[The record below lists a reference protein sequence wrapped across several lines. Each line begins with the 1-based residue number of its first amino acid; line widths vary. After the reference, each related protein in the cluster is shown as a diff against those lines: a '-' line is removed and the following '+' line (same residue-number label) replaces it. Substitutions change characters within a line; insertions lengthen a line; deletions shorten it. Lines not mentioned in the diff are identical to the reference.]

1 MQTKLDNKKL
11 SDQAI
16 ATLMVT
22 LQKCILEQTDITV
35 MLKDYN
41 FTLQDDELVVTN
53 PPTRLSTQDI
63 TEGHQ
68 K

>member
-41 FTLQDDELVVTN
+41 FTLQDNELVVTN

>member
-22 LQKCILEQTDITV
+22 LQKCILEQTDITK

-41 FTLQDDELVVTN
+41 FTLQEGELIVTN
-53 PPTRLSTQDI
+53 PPTRLGSESESGNLQ
-63 TEGHQ
+63 E
-68 K
+68 